1 MNELLNCNVGCI
13 FLTMGLP
20 TLDPVMTSVLD
31 YIHQHALFLGSWGGF
46 AKSLGLILAMC
57 VTSYECW
64 MMMLGRRGI
73 DVMKLFRIVG
83 ISLCIVSA
91 NAIADAVAAPGEQM
105 GRVMKAQATRSHQRI
120 DALEKHEAK
129 LQSQYLDKL
138 RAHNDSLDRKRR
150 AEAKLSEDSHWW
162 EEVEEAAVIAE
173 TKTAE
178 TINML
183 IRYIGEIIY
192 QVVYFGMLLGQAFMM
207 NVLKIFCPVAFA
219 LSIVPPW
226 ASAWSQWISKY
237 VSLSLWAPLIYMCS
251 IYADMILKYTIL
263 QDTTAYTTLLGS
275 ASYTWGEIGGLGMQG
290 IGSTCMYVVG
300 LLVGAMLI
308 KFVPELASWIV
319 PGGASSSIGSAVS
332 GMTTAGAAAVGGTVG
347 GVVGGT
353 IGVTRHTV
361 GGAVK
366 GGVTGYASSEGG
378 GLSGAWNGAVSGGR
392 RGFERGMDFNVG
404 THMRDKQYK

>member
-1 MNELLNCNVGCI
+1 
-13 FLTMGLP
+13 
-20 TLDPVMTSVLD
+20 
-31 YIHQHALFLGSWGGF
+31 
-46 AKSLGLILAMC
+46 MC

-105 GRVMKAQATRSHQRI
+105 GRVMKAQALASHKRI

-162 EEVEEAAVIAE
+162 EEVAYAVKNMDNAVAEWSKEAAVIAE
-173 TKTAE
+173 TKITE

-226 ASAWSQWISKY
+226 GSAWSQWISKY

-319 PGGASSSIGSAVS
+319 PGGASSSIGSVVS
-332 GMTTAGAAAVGGTVG
+332 GMTTTAAATAGSTVG
-347 GVVGGT
+347 GFVGSS

-366 GGVTGYASSEGG
+366 GSVTGYTSSEGG

>member
-1 MNELLNCNVGCI
+1 MGCI

-162 EEVEEAAVIAE
+162 EEVAYASRSYRRDQDGRDHQYADSVYRG
-173 TKTAE
+173 
-178 TINML
+178 NHL
-183 IRYIGEIIY
+183 SGHLFRY
-192 QVVYFGMLLGQAFMM
+192 A
-207 NVLKIFCPVAFA
+207 
-219 LSIVPPW
+219 
-226 ASAWSQWISKY
+226 AWSGLYDERAENLLSC
-237 VSLSLWAPLIYMCS
+237 SLC
-251 IYADMILKYTIL
+251 
-263 QDTTAYTTLLGS
+263 
-275 ASYTWGEIGGLGMQG
+275 
-290 IGSTCMYVVG
+290 
-300 LLVGAMLI
+300 
-308 KFVPELASWIV
+308 PEYR
-319 PGGASSSIGSAVS
+319 
-332 GMTTAGAAAVGGTVG
+332 TTVG
-347 GVVGGT
+347 QCV
-353 IGVTRHTV
+353 
-361 GGAVK
+361 
-366 GGVTGYASSEGG
+366 EP
-378 GLSGAWNGAVSGGR
+378 
-392 RGFERGMDFNVG
+392 MD
-404 THMRDKQYK
+404 Q

>member
-162 EEVEEAAVIAE
+162 EEVAYAVKNMDNAVEQWAKEAAVIAE

-251 IYADMILKYTIL
+251 IYAYLGRDRRTWNAGHRKYLYVCSRIVGRSHAHQVRARARL
-263 QDTTAYTTLLGS
+263 MD
-275 ASYTWGEIGGLGMQG
+275 
-290 IGSTCMYVVG
+290 STRRSQQQYR
-300 LLVGAMLI
+300 
-308 KFVPELASWIV
+308 FS
-319 PGGASSSIGSAVS
+319 
-332 GMTTAGAAAVGGTVG
+332 
-347 GVVGGT
+347 
-353 IGVTRHTV
+353 RQ
-361 GGAVK
+361 
-366 GGVTGYASSEGG
+366 
-378 GLSGAWNGAVSGGR
+378 WNDHGRSCSRRRYSRWCCRWNHRSDKTYCRRSRQGR
-392 RGFERGMDFNVG
+392 RDRICIIRRRWIERRMEWCRIWRPSRIRARYGLQCRYAHERQTV
-404 THMRDKQYK
+404 

>member
-1 MNELLNCNVGCI
+1 MDNAVE
-13 FLTMGLP
+13 
-20 TLDPVMTSVLD
+20 
-31 YIHQHALFLGSWGGF
+31 QW
-46 AKSLGLILAMC
+46 AK
-57 VTSYECW
+57 
-64 MMMLGRRGI
+64 
-73 DVMKLFRIVG
+73 
-83 ISLCIVSA
+83 
-91 NAIADAVAAPGEQM
+91 
-105 GRVMKAQATRSHQRI
+105 
-120 DALEKHEAK
+120 
-129 LQSQYLDKL
+129 
-138 RAHNDSLDRKRR
+138 
-150 AEAKLSEDSHWW
+150 
-162 EEVEEAAVIAE
+162 EAAVIAE

-192 QVVYFGMLLGQAFMM
+192 QVIYFGMLLGQAFIAAVIAETKTAETINMLIRYIGEIIYQVIYFGMLLGQAFMM

-332 GMTTAGAAAVGGTVG
+332 SMTTAGAAAVGGAAG
-347 GVVGGT
+347 GFAGSS
-353 IGVTRHTV
+353 ISVTRKTLGSVVRRSAKEQTV
-361 GGAVK
+361 
-366 GGVTGYASSEGG
+366 
-378 GLSGAWNGAVSGGR
+378 
-392 RGFERGMDFNVG
+392 
-404 THMRDKQYK
+404 

>member
-162 EEVEEAAVIAE
+162 EEVAYAVKNMDNAVEQWAKEAAVIAE

-192 QVVYFGMLLGQAFMM
+192 QVIYFGMLLGQAFMM

-275 ASYTWGEIGGLGMQG
+275 ASYTWGEIGGLGNARHRKYLYVCRRIVGRSHAHQVRARARLMD
-290 IGSTCMYVVG
+290 STGRSQQQYRFSCQQYDH
-300 LLVGAMLI
+300 
-308 KFVPELASWIV
+308 SR
-319 PGGASSSIGSAVS
+319 SCSRRRCS
-332 GMTTAGAAAVGGTVG
+332 
-347 GVVGGT
+347 
-353 IGVTRHTV
+353 RRCCR
-361 GGAVK
+361 
-366 GGVTGYASSEGG
+366 
-378 GLSGAWNGAVSGGR
+378 WNHRSDKTYCRRSRQGR
-392 RGFERGMDFNVG
+392 RDRIY
-404 THMRDKQYK
+404 RI

>member
-1 MNELLNCNVGCI
+1 
-13 FLTMGLP
+13 
-20 TLDPVMTSVLD
+20 
-31 YIHQHALFLGSWGGF
+31 
-46 AKSLGLILAMC
+46 
-57 VTSYECW
+57 
-64 MMMLGRRGI
+64 
-73 DVMKLFRIVG
+73 
-83 ISLCIVSA
+83 
-91 NAIADAVAAPGEQM
+91 
-105 GRVMKAQATRSHQRI
+105 MKAQATRSHQRI
-120 DALEKHEAK
+120 DVLEKHEAK

-162 EEVEEAAVIAE
+162 EEVAYAVKNMDNAVEQWAKEAAVIAE

-275 ASYTWGEIGGLGMQG
+275 ASYTWGEIGDSAGRSQQQYRF
-290 IGSTCMYVVG
+290 SCQQHDH
-300 LLVGAMLI
+300 
-308 KFVPELASWIV
+308 SR
-319 PGGASSSIGSAVS
+319 SI
-332 GMTTAGAAAVGGTVG
+332 
-347 GVVGGT
+347 
-353 IGVTRHTV
+353 H
-361 GGAVK
+361 
-366 GGVTGYASSEGG
+366 
-378 GLSGAWNGAVSGGR
+378 GR
-392 RGFERGMDFNVG
+392 RRCWRIHRWNHRSDKTYCRRSRQGRRDRICIIRRRWIERRMEWCRIWRPSRIQCRYAHERQAIQIEVKSEKLKEI
-404 THMRDKQYK
+404 KQC

>member
-138 RAHNDSLDRKRR
+138 RAHNDSLDRR
-150 AEAKLSEDSHWW
+150 
-162 EEVEEAAVIAE
+162 
-173 TKTAE
+173 
-178 TINML
+178 
-183 IRYIGEIIY
+183 
-192 QVVYFGMLLGQAFMM
+192 F
-207 NVLKIFCPVAFA
+207 
-219 LSIVPPW
+219 
-226 ASAWSQWISKY
+226 SAR
-237 VSLSLWAPLIYMCS
+237 
-251 IYADMILKYTIL
+251 
-263 QDTTAYTTLLGS
+263 
-275 ASYTWGEIGGLGMQG
+275 
-290 IGSTCMYVVG
+290 
-300 LLVGAMLI
+300 
-308 KFVPELASWIV
+308 
-319 PGGASSSIGSAVS
+319 SS
-332 GMTTAGAAAVGGTVG
+332 
-347 GVVGGT
+347 
-353 IGVTRHTV
+353 
-361 GGAVK
+361 
-366 GGVTGYASSEGG
+366 
-378 GLSGAWNGAVSGGR
+378 
-392 RGFERGMDFNVG
+392 
-404 THMRDKQYK
+404 